1 MALPKLNSTPKYE
14 MNIPSTGETVRFR
27 PFLIKEEKSMLIA
40 AESGDNR
47 TILLSLLDTLKAC
60 CDAEINENKL
70 STFDVEYMFLKLRA
84 KSVCETTKIGVKCNN
99 CGHTNTLDV
108 NIEEIEIKKPETE
121 KLVQLTDKIQV
132 ELDYPTFSDVLN
144 SDLGIKSTASEQLFS
159 MMNFVFKTVI
169 TDDER
174 INLKEVSKE
183 ELTDFIESMDS
194 RQFSKVKDFI
204 QEIPKL
210 RHSYD
215 IECAGCKENI
225 KGDMEGLAN
234 FLS

>member
-84 KSVCETTKIGVKCNN
+84 KSVGETTKIGVKCNN

-108 NIEEIEIKKPETE
+108 NIEEIEINCIRT
-121 KLVQLTDKIQV
+121 IIF
-132 ELDYPTFSDVLN
+132 Y
-144 SDLGIKSTASEQLFS
+144 
-159 MMNFVFKTVI
+159 
-169 TDDER
+169 DEFC
-174 INLKEVSKE
+174 I
-183 ELTDFIESMDS
+183 
-194 RQFSKVKDFI
+194 
-204 QEIPKL
+204 
-210 RHSYD
+210 
-215 IECAGCKENI
+215 
-225 KGDMEGLAN
+225 
-234 FLS
+234 

>member
-1 MALPKLNSTPKYE
+1 MTLPKLNSTPKYE
-14 MNIPSTGETVRFR
+14 MNIPSTGETIRFR

-84 KSVCETTKIGVKCNN
+84 KSVGETTKIGVKCNN

-210 RHSYD
+210 KHSYD
-215 IECAGCKENI
+215 IECGGCKENI